1 MSITITDYFTAGQ
14 DFFSF
19 SSDDG
24 IHTMELSAA
33 YSSGQIG
40 IMAAYNVSGGE
51 NAFYAEG
58 SYELMSDDDSSA
70 GISVGLGNEA
80 YTADGP
86 GGSPTVVAVAINV
99 AKGDYT
105 ASYILNPDQETTFLV
120 VGRSF

>member
-1 MSITITDYFTAGQ
+1 
-14 DFFSF
+14 
-19 SSDDG
+19 
-24 IHTMELSAA
+24 
-33 YSSGQIG
+33 
-40 IMAAYNVSGGE
+40 
-51 NAFYAEG
+51 
-58 SYELMSDDDSSA
+58 MSDDDASA
-70 GISVGLGNEA
+70 GISVGLGNED